1 METELI
7 ETVKQVNMIRFL
19 TCPHKL
25 AHTAEVLLSHAG
37 CCRVLSQNLSFT
49 LVLMRGYHSR
59 CKRFSTLKWSL
70 TPYASY

>member
-37 CCRVLSQNLSFT
+37 CCWVLSLNLSFT
-49 LVLMRGYHSR
+49 LVLMRG
-59 CKRFSTLKWSL
+59 
-70 TPYASY
+70 